1 MTERK
6 FSKNLG
12 KPGMAA
18 QLRETVSQV
27 VRESSS
33 YSKATL
39 TEPIDF
45 ESFVLKNK
53 TLLQNDPQRELLL
66 YPPDDI
72 SQVVLPRRYRTVC
85 HSVPS
90 HINLKECSLFTRE
103 CVKTYTCNWHLIH
116 YKYSAYS
123 GSYLDLPK
131 VSKSDE
137 LKDEVYEVDTD
148 VDQVDEDPL
157 TKGSGVTKQGFL
169 LKGPDGGSDRM
180 FVNLGHKSFKRR
192 YCYLRREVDG
202 TYILELHK
210 DDKKGEAKA
219 TIVMDFCTE
228 VVRNSKKG
236 RYCFELRMSG
246 TQKSYCLAAE
256 SETDLQD
263 WLLKLNLIIS
273 QNRVQE
279 ERRSSSL
286 ERVSPPQ
293 SPCPIVYGTLKGLEQ
308 SVNPQLMKY
317 ARETE
322 SSIALARREQRKR
335 LFSIYPF
342 MSHSKGTSQS
352 PANSPYLND
361 SQQEPYK
368 EQFGVRIL
376 VKCEEVKFRLQAP
389 ISEDSTECTQV
400 EPYFTTL
407 ALFDAKEGRKISE
420 DFHFNVNSPEMQKLM
435 EDICYEDEGGD
446 GGDSNSCDNH
456 VENGGGVPGRKWV
469 FQCKQA
475 VMSVSEPHS
484 EIYLVLRIDKML
496 QGNVIQVAEPYIRSG
511 KDPKLALKTYKSFR
525 STCQRIRKYRMPF
538 AWSAR
543 PLFRLYSDE
552 LDTTSDFPALYR
564 QDSARL
570 KDEEIL
576 KILADYRKPDKLNKL
591 TVIPGRATITLS
603 PYRDPLDNSLTSD
616 LLPLKPFPSPPS
628 SPPTIEVA
636 PLHPP
641 ECPHTVYRNT
651 LYVYPES
658 LAFESQKTFTRARNI
673 ACIVQLRDSDQEN
686 ARPLKNIYS
695 RFGALTH
702 SACCA
707 VLHHSPS
714 PSWYDEIK
722 ILLPSRL
729 SPSHHLLFIFRHI
742 SIEAAKKKEGGAET
756 SVGYAWIPLI
766 SKGRINLDKQCI
778 PVASHLPPGYLSVQP
793 LGLGKGYAGP
803 DITWVDAQKPLYTVS
818 FTLNSTVFT
827 RDTHLHNLFAHG
839 ERLLLEPRTPGSPVP
854 TTSPPPDTETC
865 KILKAAHAIQL
876 SSVVQFLP
884 TILNHVF
891 RMLVRVCSASQDLSI
906 NIIRLLVH
914 LVYLLHDAGRTD
926 ALATYAKFVFVG
938 DIEGSTVH
946 EELCAHLPALLKPNN
961 TDFLLVN
968 KFLPHSGFF
977 FQIIV
982 KSMAQYLLSTGRI
995 KMLRNERFPQS
1006 YLTNVESLLNV
1017 LSPYLT
1023 SKHKDMPQEV
1033 QQLNAS
1039 VAFFLKKC
1047 LSLMDRGFVFR
1058 LINSHMSHF
1067 AAESESRSIQELKF
1081 TFLQIVSSH
1090 EHFVSF
1096 NLPVWLN
1103 KSRQDCLSSH
1113 EHFVSF
1119 NLPVWLNKSRQDLS
1133 SEYSLS
1139 EDYCRQH
1146 FLTGLVLSEVR
1157 AALHQVL
1164 AIRRTGVLTLRDVLA
1179 KHEMDD
1185 RYQNKGQL
1193 ARIAMLYLPWLGI
1206 AIDNLPRLTAGVTTN
1221 YKLNPLCS
1229 VDGSEV
1235 SLASSPQR
1243 LKSQESMNGS
1253 LSNRSSLVIKDAAYF
1268 AAIAG
1273 QGLLNGASSTVSL
1286 DSESLLLSSD
1296 NNSSVSM
1303 ETAIQREDTTCTPN
1317 RHSRSVSGT
1326 QVVRCDKLLSSEV
1339 KDILMC
1345 FLFLVK
1351 HLAQDQLIAW
1361 WSNSPPSHVL
1371 SFFKLIE
1378 LCLYEFKYMGKRHI
1392 ASLGRGSSSTASG
1405 NTPSLAG
1412 KPPSKSMTLPA
1423 RMQPPDFSVEPSH
1436 ALLSG
1441 TNSVGRDNSVHLR
1454 DSESNLSA
1462 FHQALLEANLA
1473 TEVGLIC
1480 LDSLGLYSVHFKDSL
1495 LASGGDNAT
1504 MRSVLE
1510 LYLCFLRLG
1519 QSETLFR
1526 HVFASL
1532 RSFINHF
1539 SLALFQGNAVLCGRL
1554 CLELLRCCNSRLSV
1568 IRQESCAILYLLMRS
1583 NFEFSNR
1590 RGLTRVHLQ
1599 VIISVSQLLGNIVG
1613 LNNARFQESLSL
1625 INSYATSDKVMK
1637 GTGFPLEVKDLT
1649 KRIRTVLMA
1658 TAQMKELHH
1667 DPEVLSD
1674 LHHSL
1679 ANSYAS
1685 TPELRFTWLETMTR
1699 NHVKDLNYSEAAMC
1713 QLHIAALMA
1722 QYLKLKG
1729 VQSWGAEAFDKI
1741 SSNIPRDETGL
1752 KLDSGVHEVHYT
1764 EQSLLDQLESC
1775 ASYLEQSE
1783 RYELLPHLYR
1793 LILPLYE
1800 ARRNYEAQAR
1810 CYQAL
1815 TQACYHVVTT
1825 VRSGKRLLGRFYRV
1839 AFFGQ
1844 EYFEEEHCVEFVY
1857 KEPKVT
1863 SLSEISER
1871 LLHQY
1876 TNKFGNNTVKIIMDS
1891 APINANELDPKIAH
1905 IQVTSVTPHFDKIDL
1920 ESCRTTE
1927 FEQNHDVATFMF
1939 ETPFTKDGS
1948 NKPRAE
1954 PCDQW
1959 KRRTIITTEYSFP
1972 YVKKRLKVVSKRE
1985 IELSP
1990 IEVALDEMN
1999 QRVAELA
2006 DVVFTKPTDPK
2017 KLQLRLQ
2024 GSVCVQVNA
2033 GPLAYATAFLD
2044 PARDGDREYPDEKI
2058 EELKDVF
2065 REFVRVCYAA
2075 LQLNSQVVRADQ
2087 TEYQAA
2093 LRANFH
2099 KLCTDLSNLFQE
2111 TLWPD
2116 TELGS
2121 FKRNSQALFSAI
2133 SGANSNSSSA

>member
-1 MTERK
+1 MV
-6 FSKNLG
+6 FSNFLFVRPFLIDNVGDKNADSNNNTSKTRNQNNSTLCRTLTRSNKSIQYIISNPDNVLFG
-12 KPGMAA
+12 PP
-18 QLRETVSQV
+18 LSDN
-27 VRESSS
+27 
-33 YSKATL
+33 SKATL

-123 GSYLDLPK
+123 GSYLDLP
-131 VSKSDE
+131 
-137 LKDEVYEVDTD
+137 
-148 VDQVDEDPL
+148 
-157 TKGSGVTKQGFL
+157 
-169 LKGPDGGSDRM
+169 
-180 FVNLGHKSFKRR
+180 NLASN
-192 YCYLRREVDG
+192 L
-202 TYILELHK
+202 
-210 DDKKGEAKA
+210 
-219 TIVMDFCTE
+219 DF
-228 VVRNSKKG
+228 
-236 RYCFELRMSG
+236 
-246 TQKSYCLAAE
+246 
-256 SETDLQD
+256 
-263 WLLKLNLIIS
+263 
-273 QNRVQE
+273 
-279 ERRSSSL
+279 
-286 ERVSPPQ
+286 
-293 SPCPIVYGTLKGLEQ
+293 GTLKGLEQ

-389 ISEDSTECTQV
+389 VSEDSTECTQV

-435 EDICYEDEGGD
+435 EEICYEDEGGD

-456 VENGGGVPGRKWV
+456 VENGGDVPGRKWV

-603 PYRDPLDNSLTSD
+603 PYRDPLNNSLTSD

-891 RMLVRVCSASQDLSI
+891 RVLVRVCSASQDLSI

-914 LVYLLHDAGRTD
+914 LVYLLHGAGRTD

-938 DIEGSTVH
+938 DIEGASSFKLSSRVWITGLCLYEFKYMGKRHIASLGRGSSSTASGNTPS
-946 EELCAHLPALLKPNN
+946 LAGKPPSKSMTLPARMQPP
-961 TDFLLVN
+961 DFSVE
-968 KFLPHSGFF
+968 PSH
-977 FQIIV
+977 
-982 KSMAQYLLSTGRI
+982 ALLSGTNSVGRDNSVH
-995 KMLRNERFPQS
+995 LRADSESNLSAFHQALLEANLATEVGLICLDSLGLYSVHFKD
-1006 YLTNVESLLNV
+1006 SLLASGGDNATMRSV
-1017 LSPYLT
+1017 LELYLCFLRLGQSET
-1023 SKHKDMPQEV
+1023 LFRHVFASLRSFINHFSLALFQGKLVGCRVHFLCRTIALPPNLPDLQA
-1033 QQLNAS
+1033 LAS
-1039 VAFFLKKC
+1039 VL
-1047 LSLMDRGFVFR
+1047 FV
-1058 LINSHMSHF
+1058 
-1067 AAESESRSIQELKF
+1067 
-1081 TFLQIVSSH
+1081 LQ
-1090 EHFVSF
+1090 
-1096 NLPVWLN
+1096 
-1103 KSRQDCLSSH
+1103 
-1113 EHFVSF
+1113 
-1119 NLPVWLNKSRQDLS
+1119 
-1133 SEYSLS
+1133 
-1139 EDYCRQH
+1139 
-1146 FLTGLVLSEVR
+1146 
-1157 AALHQVL
+1157 
-1164 AIRRTGVLTLRDVLA
+1164 
-1179 KHEMDD
+1179 
-1185 RYQNKGQL
+1185 GQL

-1371 SFFKLIE
+1371 SFFKLIDTGRIKFLPYSGFFFQIIVKSMAQYLLSTSRIKKCLSLMDRGFVFRLINSHMSHFAAESESRSIQE
-1378 LCLYEFKYMGKRHI
+1378 LKFTFLQIVSSHEHFVSFNLPVWLNKSRQDLSSEYSLSEDYCRQHFLTGLVLSEVRAALHQVLAIRRTGVLTLRDVLAKHEMDDRYQNKVRYGCVHEVHYTEQSLLDQLESCASYLEQSERYELLPHLYRLILPLYEARRNYEAQARCYQALTQACYHVVTTVRSGKR
-1392 ASLGRGSSSTASG
+1392 
-1405 NTPSLAG
+1405 
-1412 KPPSKSMTLPA
+1412 
-1423 RMQPPDFSVEPSH
+1423 
-1436 ALLSG
+1436 LL
-1441 TNSVGRDNSVHLR
+1441 
-1454 DSESNLSA
+1454 
-1462 FHQALLEANLA
+1462 
-1473 TEVGLIC
+1473 
-1480 LDSLGLYSVHFKDSL
+1480 
-1495 LASGGDNAT
+1495 
-1504 MRSVLE
+1504 
-1510 LYLCFLRLG
+1510 
-1519 QSETLFR
+1519 
-1526 HVFASL
+1526 
-1532 RSFINHF
+1532 
-1539 SLALFQGNAVLCGRL
+1539 GNAVLCGRL

-1752 KLDSGVHEVHYT
+1752 KLDSG
-1764 EQSLLDQLESC
+1764 
-1775 ASYLEQSE
+1775 
-1783 RYELLPHLYR
+1783 
-1793 LILPLYE
+1793 
-1800 ARRNYEAQAR
+1800 
-1810 CYQAL
+1810 
-1815 TQACYHVVTT
+1815 
-1825 VRSGKRLLGRFYRV
+1825 
-1839 AFFGQ
+1839 
-1844 EYFEEEHCVEFVY
+1844 EEN
-1857 KEPKVT
+1857 KEKY
-1863 SLSEISER
+1863 SS
-1871 LLHQY
+1871 
-1876 TNKFGNNTVKIIMDS
+1876 
-1891 APINANELDPKIAH
+1891 
-1905 IQVTSVTPHFDKIDL
+1905 QVTSVTPHFDKIDL